1 MTKPLL
7 RSVLSVALLAASAT
21 VHAASAP
28 ACDRAC
34 LTGLLDQ
41 YIDALVAHDA
51 SKLPLTATAV
61 RYTENTT
68 DVKLGEGLW
77 KSVTAKGSFRHDYL
91 DVARQKAA
99 AHVHLIEGTNP
110 VLYSVVLHVQD
121 RRIGGIETLVQ
132 RVAADSRLKPAELV
146 RPVRGMEDPIPAG
159 KRQSRQ
165 SMVSTALTY
174 TEGLRIGSFVDAGTP
189 FAADAYRVE
198 NAAILAGE
206 GCIRPSHC
214 GLYDQNIILHP
225 SVSASVAAVDEE
237 KGVVLLWM
245 NFGYTG
251 PSYGEGNAL
260 VTFEAFKVWG
270 GQIHTINAFFTGLP
284 LSTSRW
290 WSTTDPVRL
299 APAKPLRVAKRLPLH

>member
-1 MTKPLL
+1 MIKRLILSLL
-7 RSVLSVALLAASAT
+7 CAASGLVSGTAG
-21 VHAASAP
+21 AAAP

-34 LTGLLDQ
+34 LTALLSQ
-41 YIDALVAHDA
+41 YVDALVAHDP
-51 SKLPLTATAV
+51 SRLSLATGTV
-61 RYTENTT
+61 RYTEDTK
-68 DVKLGEGLW
+68 DAKLGEGLW
-77 KSVTAKGSFRHDYL
+77 KSVTGKGSFRHDYL
-91 DVARQKAA
+91 DVAHQKAA
-99 AHVHLIEGTNP
+99 AHVHLLEGSTS

-132 RVAADSRLKPAELV
+132 RVTPDTRLKPTELGK
-146 RPVRGMEDPIPAG
+146 PVRGMEDPVPPG
-159 KRQSRQ
+159 QRQSRQ
-165 SMVSTALTY
+165 AMVRTALTY

-189 FAADAYRVE
+189 FASDAYRVE
-198 NAAILAGE
+198 NGAILAGE
-206 GCIRPSHC
+206 GCMRPNHC

-225 SVSASVAAVDEE
+225 SIIASVAAVDEE

-270 GQIHTINAFFTGLP
+270 GKIRTINAFFTGLP

-299 APAKPLRVAKRLPLH
+299 PAATGPAR